1 MNAILDKKYINLVSP
16 QLERF
21 RWQRATLAN
30 CRCPFCGD
38 SKKNKNKCRG
48 YFYEQKGRY
57 YYKCHNCGA
66 SHSVS
71 GFLEHVNPALYS
83 EFRLEWIKEKGGMT
97 QDTRGI
103 TNTGVAEKLSKLNVH
118 RGKLKHVL
126 AISELEENH
135 AARIYLENRL
145 IPESRFSEIYYTTDF
160 AKVAQGVNPQMVLKS
175 EERIVIPFYDDDR
188 NLIGIQGRAMDS
200 NSLRYITVK
209 AENHERLF
217 YNLHNIDVNKRVYVT
232 EGPFDSMF
240 LPNAVAMV
248 GASKSVSLPDK
259 LRLRDVVFCL
269 DNEPRS
275 IEIVSMMRNLIDKG
289 HKVFIPE
296 NRLEEKDIN
305 EMILAGNKI
314 ENIVEYI
321 DENTYGGILAQAALS
336 QWEKTTTRWNI

>member
-1 MNAILDKKYINLVSP
+1 
-16 QLERF
+16 
-21 RWQRATLAN
+21 
-30 CRCPFCGD
+30 
-38 SKKNKNKCRG
+38 
-48 YFYEQKGRY
+48 
-57 YYKCHNCGA
+57 
-66 SHSVS
+66 
-71 GFLEHVNPALYS
+71 
-83 EFRLEWIKEKGGMT
+83 
-97 QDTRGI
+97 
-103 TNTGVAEKLSKLNVH
+103 
-118 RGKLKHVL
+118 
-126 AISELEENH
+126 
-135 AARIYLENRL
+135 
-145 IPESRFSEIYYTTDF
+145 
-160 AKVAQGVNPQMVLKS
+160 MVLKS
-175 EERIVIPFYDDDR
+175 DERIVIPFYDDDR

-217 YNLHNIDVNKRVYVT
+217 YNLHNIDVNKRIYVT

-248 GASKSVSLPDK
+248 GASKSVNLPDK